1 MTMVG
6 GEMETRA
13 AGSYRAPAPI
23 APTGGQTWFTAA
35 ELAALK
41 LPGLSSAKRKINE
54 LAQAERWALRTDR
67 MGLPLARTRRG
78 RGGAATEYHLSV
90 LPAQAST
97 ALVRKGLAGDPA
109 PRPAGVAAN
118 DGSEAT
124 AQGQLWNWFGL
135 QSAAVK
141 AEAAARLTMIDEIG
155 ALEGSGLTRSAA
167 LATVAAHHG
176 AAASTVWSW
185 LTLVAGADRADRLPL
200 LAPQRKGGGKTAEVD
215 DGAWTFLLS
224 DYLRPERPTF
234 ASCYWRCL
242 REYCGP
248 NGLELPH
255 QKTLARKLERE
266 VPANVVTLKRHGV
279 DSLRNT
285 VPAQQRSV
293 AELHALELVNVDGH
307 RWDVFVRWP
316 DGHIARP
323 MMVAIQDVYSR
334 KVLSWRVAENED
346 GVVTRLTFADL
357 FRDWGIPKACLLDNG
372 RAFASKLITGG
383 AKTRFRFKIRDDDP
397 LGLLPALGMKVHWA
411 TPYRGQSKPIE
422 RAFRDLCDT
431 VAKHPAFA
439 GAYTGNKVD
448 AKPENYG
455 DRAIDLETFK
465 RVVTAGIEAHNKRPN
480 RTTQMAAGRL
490 SFDEVFKASYATAA
504 IGKAS
509 QEQLRMALL
518 ASEVVSTDRKNGA
531 VKAHGNV
538 WWSEAMSALAG
549 RKVILRYDPDNL
561 AEPVHAYG
569 LDGKYLASAKLQGR
583 TAFLDTGA
591 AKERARQESNL
602 KKTTKAQAAA
612 YQLLT
617 AAQLADMMP
626 ELPNEPEATP
636 SPSVIRPVRA
646 RGSAALKPVEQF
658 DAPIAAPVPASAEP
672 APTTDAWAAAMAR
685 VPPPQPTGPALRLVE

>member
-6 GEMETRA
+6 GIVETSRSGTRA
-13 AGSYRAPAPI
+13 AAQTVV
-23 APTGGQTWFTAA
+23 TGGQVWFTAA

-67 MGLPLARTRRG
+67 AGMPLARARRG

-97 ALVRKGLAGDPA
+97 ALVKRGIAGDPS
-109 PRPAGVAAN
+109 PRPFGVAAN
-118 DGSEAT
+118 DGNEQT
-124 AQGQLWNWFGL
+124 AQGQLWDWFGQ

-141 AEAAARLTMIDEIG
+141 AEAANRLVMVDEIE
-155 ALEGSGLTRSAA
+155 ALEASGLTRTAA
-167 LATVAAHHG
+167 VQTVAGHHG
-176 AAASTVWSW
+176 VAVSTVWGW

-200 LAPQRKGGGKTAEVD
+200 LAPQRRGGGKAAEVD
-215 DGAWTFLLS
+215 DGAWQFLIS

-234 ASCYWRCL
+234 ASCYWRAL

-248 NGLELPH
+248 RGLDLPH

-266 VPANVVTLKRHGV
+266 VPAAVVTLKRHGV
-279 DSLRNT
+279 DALRNT

-293 AELHALELVNVDGH
+293 AELSALELVNVDGH

-316 DGHIARP
+316 DGHVARP

-334 KVLSWRVAENED
+334 KVLSWRIAETED
-346 GVVTRLTFADL
+346 GVVTRLAFADL

-383 AKTRFRFKIRDDDP
+383 AKTRFRFGIREDDP
-397 LGLLPALGMKVHWA
+397 TGLLPALGVAVHWA

-465 RVVTAGIEAHNKRPN
+465 RVVTAGIEAHNTRPN
-480 RTTQMAAGRL
+480 RTTEMAARRL
-490 SFDEVFKASYATAA
+490 SFDEVFNASYASAA

-509 QEQLRMALL
+509 PEQLRMALL
-518 ASEVVSTDRKNGA
+518 ASTVVSTDRKDGS

-538 WWSEAMSALAG
+538 WWSPAMSALAA
-549 RKVILRYDPDNL
+549 RKVILRYDPDDL
-561 AEPVHAYG
+561 AAPVHAYG
-569 LDGKYLASAKLQGR
+569 LDGKYLATAELQGR

-591 AKERARQESNL
+591 AKTRARQEANL
-602 KKTTKAQAAA
+602 KKATRAQAEA

-617 AAQLADMMP
+617 AAQLAEMMP
-626 ELPNEPEATP
+626 DLPDEPEAGP
-636 SPSVIRPVRA
+636 SPTVIRPVRA
-646 RGSAALKPVEQF
+646 RGSAALKPV
-658 DAPIAAPVPASAEP
+658 DLPAEDTLSP
-672 APTTDAWAAAMAR
+672 APSEMTTNDRYAR
-685 VPPPQPTGPALRLVE
+685 AVERMTRLTVVE